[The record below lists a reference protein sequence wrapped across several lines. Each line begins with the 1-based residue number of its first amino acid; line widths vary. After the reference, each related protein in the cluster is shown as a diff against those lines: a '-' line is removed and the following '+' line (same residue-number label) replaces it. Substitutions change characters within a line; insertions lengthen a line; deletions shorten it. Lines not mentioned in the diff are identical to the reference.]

1 MAMDNGQQAGPRG
14 TVAWVKSAY
23 SSGGGGQCVQLQ
35 PAGGGVVVR
44 DSKVPDGQV
53 LWFSRSEWVAFLA
66 GVKDG
71 QFDHLIGLA
80 GDDEVA

>member
-1 MAMDNGQQAGPRG
+1 MAMDNGQRG

-23 SSGGGGQCVQLQ
+23 SSGGGDCVQLQ

-53 LWFSRSEWVAFLA
+53 LWFSRSEWAAFLA

-71 QFDHLIGLA
+71 QFDHLIDLIDNEA
-80 GDDEVA
+80 A

>member
-1 MAMDNGQQAGPRG
+1 MAMDNGHQAGPRG

-23 SSGGGGQCVQLQ
+23 SGGGGDCVQLQ

-66 GVKDG
+66 GAKDG
-71 QFDHLIGLA
+71 QFDHLIGLIDNEA
-80 GDDEVA
+80 A

>member
-23 SSGGGGQCVQLQ
+23 SSGGGGDCVQLQ
-35 PAGGGVVVR
+35 PAVGGLVVR

-53 LWFSRSEWVAFLA
+53 QWFSRSEWVTFLA
-66 GVKDG
+66 GVKDE
-71 QFDHLIGLA
+71 QFDHLIGLIDNEA
-80 GDDEVA
+80 A